1 MHCLTC
7 CLPQLRP
14 SGTKQAET
22 IRLAVQQ
29 RMKDGSLLFDCVQ
42 ATWNVLE
49 QSAGEWDR
57 SMIKW
62 AEG

>member
-1 MHCLTC
+1 
-7 CLPQLRP
+7 
-14 SGTKQAET
+14 
-22 IRLAVQQ
+22 
-29 RMKDGSLLFDCVQ
+29 MKDGSLLFDCVQ